1 MSDADETTPAEIP
14 AEATETTEA
23 DKPRTAKISLPD
35 NPLSRPTD
43 AAPRRAV
50 GLPEEFIQRLAS
62 YGRSKGRPPVVRTFV
77 ASAEEEWRGEAPSTV
92 SLSLIHI
99 SEPTR
104 PY

>member
-43 AAPRRAV
+43 AAPRPGFRAPANQ
-50 GLPEEFIQRLAS
+50 G
-62 YGRSKGRPPVVRTFV
+62 SKAMKGGKKKR
-77 ASAEEEWRGEAPSTV
+77 
-92 SLSLIHI
+92 
-99 SEPTR
+99 
-104 PY
+104 